1 MTACPTWYAG
11 RWAGWGAAVDNVID
25 LDARRAKRHGGN
37 GIEIPASRV
46 PAMSVHFFPGPGDPL
61 RVVGVP
67 HDPDALRA
75 AAAAVFNGAMALL
88 CEAFRLDGDAGEL
101 PRLVATLNASGKI
114 VVKSYNAPDGDETES
129 SIQWMRGASPHLTD
143 LIGRLTKET
152 LLAARDRRRN
162 PPPEPDDPA

>member
-1 MTACPTWYAG
+1 
-11 RWAGWGAAVDNVID
+11 
-25 LDARRAKRHGGN
+25 
-37 GIEIPASRV
+37 
-46 PAMSVHFFPGPGDPL
+46 MSVHFYAGVGDPL

-75 AAAAVFNGAMALL
+75 AAGAVFNGAMALL
-88 CEAFRLDGDAGEL
+88 CEAFRLDGDANEL

-129 SIQWMRGASPHLTD
+129 SLEWMRGASPHLTE

-152 LLAARDRRRN
+152 LLAARDRHRH
-162 PPPEPDDPA
+162 PPPLPDEPA